1 MGETYAEAGVSRL
14 PTAKTYLIK
23 FLLVFL
29 TVASMFL
36 TLTVSFALFT
46 FVLVCIMAI
55 SFIFPR
61 LNVEYEYVYCDGQID
76 FDRISGKAK
85 RKRLLRIDMEQV
97 EIVAPETS
105 HALDSYRNNKS
116 YTLKNFSSLKKDAK
130 PYAIYSIS
138 GESRYKILFEPSE
151 KMLECMRYKAPRK
164 VMIQ

>member
-23 FLLVFL
+23 FLLVVITL
-29 TVASMFL
+29 SCTLL
-36 TLTVSFALFT
+36 TLTVSFVLFT

-55 SFIFPR
+55 ALIFPK

-85 RKRLLRIDMEQV
+85 RKRMLRIDMEQV

-116 YTLKNFSSLKKDAK
+116 FVLKNFSSLRKNVN
-130 PYAIYSIS
+130 PYAIYYIS
-138 GESRYKILFEPSE
+138 GEARYKILFEP
-151 KMLECMRYKAPRK
+151 RDRK
-164 VMIQ
+164 SVV

>member
-23 FLLVFL
+23 FLLVVL
-29 TVASMFL
+29 TLASMFL
-36 TLTVSFALFT
+36 ALTVSTALFT
-46 FVLVCIMAI
+46 LVIVCIVAI

-105 HALDSYRNNKS
+105 HALDSYRNNQS

-130 PYAIYSIS
+130 PYAIYTIS

-151 KMLECMRYKAPRK
+151 KLLECMRYKAPRK

>member
-23 FLLVFL
+23 FLLVLL
-29 TVASMFL
+29 TLACMFL
-36 TLTVSFALFT
+36 TLTVSIALFT
-46 FVLVCIMAI
+46 FVLVCIVAI
-55 SFIFPR
+55 SFIFPK

-130 PYAIYSIS
+130 PYAIYTIS
-138 GESRYKILFEPSE
+138 GDSRYKILFEPSE
-151 KMLECMRYKAPRK
+151 KMLDCMRYKAPRK
-164 VMIQ
+164 VMKE